1 MLDNIDIQYKDYVHY
16 VHMVFYPGFFP
27 ATKKSYKAIKELLSH
42 LDPDQAAQKAALI
55 ALHIE
60 DLEREAMLPEN
71 AENAGKQAQ
80 ILKQIERQ
88 RRYFAEMLQRYL
100 YNEWRI

>member
-1 MLDNIDIQYKDYVHY
+1 MLDNIDIQYKDYGHY
-16 VHMVFYPGFFP
+16 VHMIFYPGFFP
-27 ATKKSYKAIKELLSH
+27 ATKKAYKTIKELLSH

-71 AENAGKQAQ
+71 AGKQVQ
-80 ILKQIERQ
+80 LLKQIERQ
-88 RRYFAEMLQRYL
+88 RRYFEEMLVGYL
-100 YNEWRI
+100 FNEWRINK

>member
-1 MLDNIDIQYKDYVHY
+1 MLDNIDIEYKDYGHY
-16 VHMVFYPGFFP
+16 VHMIFYPGFFP
-27 ATKKSYKAIKELLSH
+27 ATKKSYKIIKELLAH

-60 DLEREAMLPEN
+60 DLESEAMLP
-71 AENAGKQAQ
+71 ENAGKQAQ

-88 RRYFAEMLQRYL
+88 RRYFTETLQRYL